1 MLGMYAI
8 LMISV
13 TGVLGFL
20 LGVCVAHFISKYKD
34 SDERYSTVGRFKVTI
49 KIGIISIAYL
59 IWIVIACNKI

>member
-1 MLGMYAI
+1 MYAI

-13 TGVLGFL
+13 TGILGFL
-20 LGVCVAHFISKYKD
+20 LGVCVAHFIGTYKD

-59 IWIVIACNKI
+59 IWIIIACNKI